1 MEPYRPVSLR
11 KLICFSRSIP
21 PQMKKDPAEHN
32 DLFRDVKDWQDH
44 RYDPGYF
51 TGGNIHPLLKARR
64 PNKYGYVLILGGLG
78 FLFVAFFGRDRLGTE
93 VVLQIAMALLLI
105 AAGVK
110 LVKGTEPSPS

>member
-1 MEPYRPVSLR
+1 
-11 KLICFSRSIP
+11 
-21 PQMKKDPAEHN
+21 MKKYPAEDN
-32 DLFRDVKDWQDH
+32 DPFRDVKDWQDH

-64 PNKYGYVLILGGLG
+64 PNKYGYVLILSGLG
-78 FLFVAFFGRDRLGTE
+78 LLFVAFFASDRLRIE

-110 LVKGTEPSPS
+110 LVNPRHRMMKTKKG

>member
-1 MEPYRPVSLR
+1 MEPYRPVALR
-11 KLICFSRSIP
+11 KLICFSCSIP
-21 PQMKKDPAEHN
+21 PQMKKYPAEDN
-32 DLFRDVKDWQDH
+32 DPFRDVKDWQDH

-64 PNKYGYVLILGGLG
+64 PNKYGYVLILSGLG
-78 FLFVAFFGRDRLGTE
+78 FLFVAIFGRDRLWIE

-110 LVKGTEPSPS
+110 LVKGTEPSAS